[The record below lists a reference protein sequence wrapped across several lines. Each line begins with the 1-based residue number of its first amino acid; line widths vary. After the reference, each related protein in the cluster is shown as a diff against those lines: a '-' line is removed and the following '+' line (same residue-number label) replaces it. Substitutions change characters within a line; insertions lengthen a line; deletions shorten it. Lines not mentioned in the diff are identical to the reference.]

1 MCHPAVYLHRW
12 DSFPPEL
19 LRRVASVLLRDWAYF
34 SPDNAS
40 DCLRPI
46 RATCTAW
53 RSIIDADVKQLTVTV
68 PSLRP
73 AYLAE
78 NFPNATHLDLSRY
91 HLNSQ
96 DIFSVLEQLKLRSAT
111 SFPELYQTT
120 NQHTSCCQC
129 SSCRPQGTPAALQSR
144 SAFTVCSAHKYG

>member
-1 MCHPAVYLHRW
+1 MCCPAVYLHRW

-19 LRRVASVLLRDWAYF
+19 LRRVVSVLLGDWAYF

-53 RSIIDADVKQLTVTV
+53 RSIIDADIKQLTVTV

-73 AYLAE
+73 ACLAE

-96 DIFSVLEQLKLRSAT
+96 DIFSVLEQLKLRSAV
-111 SFPELYQTT
+111 
-120 NQHTSCCQC
+120 SCFEIASDCK
-129 SSCRPQGTPAALQSR
+129 
-144 SAFTVCSAHKYG
+144 SAHHAVNAPAVAQEAFLLLFSHAP